1 MLKKFWAFC
10 MVLFLLSTSASN
22 SQEKVDRTKPPKP
35 GPESKVKFPSY
46 FEKTLSNGLKVIVV
60 ENHEQPIVYV
70 SFVVKSGSTYDGN
83 LPGLAS
89 VTAELLTKGTKTRT
103 ATQIAE
109 EIDFVGGS
117 LSATASWDVTNVN
130 VLVLKKYLGVGMDIL
145 QDVVLNPTFPDEELE
160 RIRTQ
165 RLASIKQSKAEA
177 GYLASVRFSKEL
189 FAGHPYGNESGGNEE
204 SIQKIKRDDI
214 VKFYETHFI
223 PNNSFIIFAGD
234 ITPSEA
240 VPLVE
245 KYFKGWKKGPS
256 PHKKFPEVSDI
267 SQTRVVIVDKPGA
280 VQSAIRI
287 GHLGIDR
294 KNKDYVKVY
303 TLNTLLG
310 GYFNSRINMN
320 LRETHGYTYGAF
332 SSFDTRLY
340 PGPFVVSADVRN
352 EVTDSS
358 ITEVLKELK
367 RIIEE
372 PVPEDELKMAK
383 DYIVG
388 SFPLQIE
395 TPAQVAARIMTIEI
409 YGLPKDFYDKFREE
423 VKKITPKDI
432 QETARKY
439 LHPDKLLIVVS
450 GNSKQIKPV
459 LGKFGPV
466 VVYDADGNKI
476 E

>member
-1 MLKKFWAFC
+1 MLKKIGMLF
-10 MVLFLLSTSASN
+10 MVILLSAVSN
-22 SQEKVDRTKPPKP
+22 SQEKIDRTKPPKP

-46 FEKTLSNGLKVIVV
+46 YEKTLPNGLKVIVI

-70 SFVVKSGSTYDGN
+70 SFVVKSGSTYDGE
-83 LPGLAS
+83 LPGFAS
-89 VTAELLTKGTKTRT
+89 VTAELLTKGTKTRS

-117 LSATASWDVTNVN
+117 LNATASWDATNVS
-130 VLVLKKYLGVGMDIL
+130 VLVLKKYLGVGVDIL
-145 QDVVLNPTFPDEELE
+145 QDVVLNPTFPEEEIE
-160 RIRTQ
+160 RVRTQ

-177 GYLASVRFSKEL
+177 GYLAGVRFSKEL
-189 FAGHPYGNESGGNEE
+189 FAGHPYANESGGNEE
-204 SIQKIKRDDI
+204 SIQKMKRDDL
-214 VKFYETHFI
+214 VKFYQTHFI

-240 VPLVE
+240 LPLVE
-245 KYFKGWKKGPS
+245 KYFGGWKKGKN
-256 PHKKFPEVSDI
+256 PHKEF
-267 SQTRVVIVDKPGA
+267 QTVKDVNQTKVVIVDKPGA

-320 LRETHGYTYGAF
+320 LRETHGYTYGA
-332 SSFDTRLY
+332 SSFFDARIY
-340 PGPFVVSADVRN
+340 PGPFIVSADVRN

-358 ITEVLKELK
+358 IAEVIKELK
-367 RIIEE
+367 RIIDE

-395 TPAQVAARIMTIEI
+395 TPAQVASRVMTIEI
-409 YGLPKDFYDKFREE
+409 YGLPKDFYDRFREE
-423 VKKITPKDI
+423 VKKITAKDI

-459 LGKFGPV
+459 LEKFGPV

>member
-1 MLKKFWAFC
+1 MLKKIGALF
-10 MVLFLLSTSASN
+10 MVIFLLTSASN
-22 SQEKVDRTKPPKP
+22 SQEKIDRTKPPKP

-46 FEKTLSNGLKVIVV
+46 FEKTLPNGLKVIVV
-60 ENHEQPIVYV
+60 ENHEQPIVYI
-70 SFVVKSGSTYDGN
+70 SFVVKSGSTYDED

-117 LSATASWDVTNVN
+117 LNATSSWDATNVS

-165 RLASIKQSKAEA
+165 RLANIKQSKAEA
-177 GYLASVRFSKEL
+177 GYLAGVRFSKEL
-189 FAGHPYGNESGGNEE
+189 FANHPYANEINGNEE

-214 VKFYETHFI
+214 VKFYQKHFI

-234 ITPSEA
+234 ITPEEA

-245 KYFKGWKKGPS
+245 RYFKEWKKGEN
-256 PHKKFPEVSDI
+256 PHKKFQTVSDV
-267 SQTRVVIVDKPGA
+267 SKTRVVIVDKPGA

-320 LRETHGYTYGAF
+320 LRETHGYTYGAY
-332 SSFDTRLY
+332 SSFDSRIY
-340 PGPFVVSADVRN
+340 PGPFIVSADVRN

-358 ITEVLKELK
+358 VAEIIKELK

-395 TPAQVAARIMTIEI
+395 TPAQVASRVMTIEI
-409 YGLPKDFYDKFREE
+409 YGLPKDFYDKFRDE
-423 VKKITPKDI
+423 VKKITAKDI
-432 QETARKY
+432 QEVAKKY
-439 LHPDKLLIVVS
+439 LHPDRLLIVVS

-459 LGKFGPV
+459 LEKFGSV
-466 VVYDADGNKI
+466 VVYDADGNKL

>member
-1 MLKKFWAFC
+1 MLKKIWALL
-10 MVLFLLSTSASN
+10 MVIILLTGSSN
-22 SQEKVDRTKPPKP
+22 SQEKIDRTKPPKP

-46 FEKTLSNGLKVIVV
+46 FEKVLPNGLKVIVV
-60 ENHEQPIVYV
+60 ENHEQPIVYI
-70 SFVVKSGSTYDGN
+70 SFVVKSGATYDGE

-89 VTAELLTKGTKTRT
+89 VTAELLTKGTKTRS

-117 LSATASWDVTNVN
+117 LNANASWDATNVS
-130 VLVLKKYLGVGMDIL
+130 VLVLKKYLGVGIDIL

-160 RIRTQ
+160 RVRTQ
-165 RLASIKQSKAEA
+165 RLASIKQSKADA
-177 GYLASVRFSKEL
+177 GYLARVRFAKEL
-189 FAGHPYGNESGGNEE
+189 FANHPYANEIGGNEE

-214 VKFYETHFI
+214 VKFYQKHFI

-234 ITPSEA
+234 ITPAEA

-245 KYFKGWKKGPS
+245 RYFSKWAKGEN
-256 PHKKFPEVSDI
+256 PHRKFQAVSDV
-267 SQTRVVIVDKPGA
+267 SQTKVVIVDKPGA
-280 VQSAIRI
+280 VQSAIRV

-294 KNKDYVKVY
+294 KNKDYVKIY

-320 LRETHGYTYGAF
+320 LRETHGYTYGAS
-332 SSFDTRLY
+332 SSFDSRIY
-340 PGPFVVSADVRN
+340 PGPFIVSADVRN

-358 ITEVLKELK
+358 VAEIIKELK

-395 TPAQVAARIMTIEI
+395 TPAQVASRVMTIEI

-432 QETARKY
+432 QEVAKKY
-439 LHPDKLLIVVS
+439 LHPDRLLIVVS

-459 LGKFGPV
+459 LEKFGPV
-466 VVYDADGNKI
+466 VVYDADGKKI

>member
-1 MLKKFWAFC
+1 M
-10 MVLFLLSTSASN
+10 
-22 SQEKVDRTKPPKP
+22 
-35 GPESKVKFPSY
+35 
-46 FEKTLSNGLKVIVV
+46 
-60 ENHEQPIVYV
+60 
-70 SFVVKSGSTYDGN
+70 
-83 LPGLAS
+83 
-89 VTAELLTKGTKTRT
+89 TKGTKTRT

-109 EIDFVGGS
+109 EIDFVGGT
-117 LSATASWDVTNVN
+117 LNSAASWDATNVN
-130 VLVLKKYLGVGMDIL
+130 VLVLKKYLNVGIDIL

-160 RIRTQ
+160 RVKTQ

-177 GYLASVRFSKEL
+177 GYLAGVRFAKEL

-204 SIQKIKRDDI
+204 SIQKIKRDEI
-214 VKFYETHFI
+214 VKFYQKHFI

-234 ITPSEA
+234 ITPAEA

-245 KYFKGWKKGPS
+245 KYFGAWKKGPN
-256 PHKKFPEVSDI
+256 PHKKFKDVKNI

-280 VQSAIRI
+280 VQSAIRV

-294 KNKDYVKVY
+294 KNKDYVKVF

-320 LRETHGYTYGAF
+320 LRETRGYTYGAS
-332 SSFDTRLY
+332 SSFDARFY
-340 PGPFVVSADVRN
+340 PGPFVVSTDVRN

-358 ITEVLKELK
+358 IVEIIKELK
-367 RIIEE
+367 RLIDE

-409 YGLPKDFYDKFREE
+409 YGLPKDFYDRFREE
-423 VKKITPKDI
+423 VKKITAKDI

-450 GNSKQIKPV
+450 GNSSQIKSK
-459 LGKFGPV
+459 LDKFGPV
-466 VVYDADGNKI
+466 IVYDADGKKI

>member
-1 MLKKFWAFC
+1 MLKKIGMFF
-10 MVLFLLSTSASN
+10 MVILLSTVSN
-22 SQEKVDRTKPPKP
+22 SQEKIDRTKPPKP

-46 FEKTLSNGLKVIVV
+46 YEKTLPNGLKVIVI

-70 SFVVKSGSTYDGN
+70 SFVVKSGSTYDGE

-89 VTAELLTKGTKTRT
+89 VTAELLTKGTKTRS

-117 LSATASWDVTNVN
+117 LNATASWDATNVS
-130 VLVLKKYLGVGMDIL
+130 VLVLKKYLGVGIDIL
-145 QDVVLNPTFPDEELE
+145 QDVVLNPTFPEEEIE
-160 RIRTQ
+160 RVRTQ

-177 GYLASVRFSKEL
+177 GYLAGVRFSKEL
-189 FAGHPYGNESGGNEE
+189 FAGHPYANESGGNEE
-204 SIQKIKRDDI
+204 SIQKMKRDDF
-214 VKFYETHFI
+214 VKFYQTHFI

-240 VPLVE
+240 LPLVE
-245 KYFKGWKKGPS
+245 KYFGGWKKGKN
-256 PHKKFPEVSDI
+256 PHREFQTVKDVN
-267 SQTRVVIVDKPGA
+267 QTRVVIVDKPGA

-287 GHLGIDR
+287 GHLGIER

-320 LRETHGYTYGAF
+320 LRETHGYTYGA
-332 SSFDTRLY
+332 SSFFDARLY
-340 PGPFVVSADVRN
+340 PGPFIISTDVRN

-358 ITEVLKELK
+358 IVEIIKELK

-395 TPAQVAARIMTIEI
+395 TPAQVASRVMTIEI
-409 YGLPKDFYDKFREE
+409 YGLPKDFYDRFREE
-423 VKKITPKDI
+423 VKKITAKDI
-432 QETARKY
+432 QETARRY
-439 LHPDKLLIVVS
+439 LRPDKLLIVVS

-459 LGKFGPV
+459 LEKFGPV